1 MEKLHDDDPAEKA
14 VGRISEKMPAAV
26 MRLNKAKT
34 KLPFF
39 RKLLY
44 NVNYLI

>member
-1 MEKLHDDDPAEKA
+1 MGEISGTMLPA
-14 VGRISEKMPAAV
+14 VSIV
-26 MRLNKAKT
+26 NQAKT

-44 NVNYLI
+44 NVNYLIYKKKQGGILKHGL

>member
-1 MEKLHDDDPAEKA
+1 MIRQKKQWEEFPKQ
-14 VGRISEKMPAAV
+14 MPAAV